1 MSQSDVLA
9 IFNPQTPVE
18 PVAAP
23 QKYDPTDDDGFK
35 RIMDDASN
43 KVSPP
48 KEGNKSDTDKQDA
61 PSSRSNLE
69 KKPIEKLNFQLKYT
83 DKYFLI
89 QKTLLAKS
97 NHSTNRPTGVVESQT
112 S

>member
-1 MSQSDVLA
+1 MFLNDSNNYKLVLKAFIVSQSDVLA

-23 QKYDPTDDDGFK
+23 QKYDGADEDGFK

-48 KEGNKSDTDKQDA
+48 KEGNKSDTDRQDA
-61 PSSRSNLE
+61 PSSRSH
-69 KKPIEKLNFQLKYT
+69 I
-83 DKYFLI
+83 
-89 QKTLLAKS
+89 
-97 NHSTNRPTGVVESQT
+97 
-112 S
+112 